1 MNNCYRNKKTKKKKE
16 LYHICLVGI
25 TPFIYVHGLRIL
37 VIKKMNLI

>member
-1 MNNCYRNKKTKKKKE
+1 MNNCYRNKNKKKE

-37 VIKKMNLI
+37 VIKKLNLI